1 MSGFTIRAAA
11 EEDAPLILALL
22 RELAAYEKM
31 LDRFATNEAAI
42 RRDFFGPKPAAECDL
57 GFADCEPVG
66 IITCYWTYGSFTTV
80 RGLFIEDLFV
90 RPAFRGRGFGKALLA
105 HVARK
110 ALAAGAGRLDWR
122 ALDWNKP
129 AHAFYE
135 GLGAR
140 RIDDWYSYRLEGDAL
155 KALKP

>member
-1 MSGFTIRAAA
+1 MPDFQIRPAMRQDAA
-11 EEDAPLILALL
+11 IMLALL
-22 RELAAYEKM
+22 RELAGYEKL
-31 LDRFATNEAAI
+31 LDRFSTDEAAI
-42 RRDFFGPKPAAECDL
+42 GRDFFGPKPAAECDL
-57 GFADCEPVG
+57 GFAGDEPVG
-66 IITCYWTYGSFTTV
+66 IVTCYWTYGSFTTA

-105 HVARK
+105 HIAQK
-110 ALAAGAGRLDWR
+110 ALAAGATRLDWW

-140 RIDDWYSYRLEGDAL
+140 RIADWYPYRLEGDAL

>member
-1 MSGFTIRAAA
+1 MPDFHIRPAAPDDAAA
-11 EEDAPLILALL
+11 ILALL

-42 RRDFFGPKPAAECDL
+42 RRDFFGSKPAAECDL
-57 GFADCEPVG
+57 GFAGGEPVG
-66 IITCYWTYGSFTTV
+66 IATGYWTYGSFTTT
-80 RGLFIEDLFV
+80 RGFFIEDLFV
-90 RPAFRGRGFGKALLA
+90 RPAFRGRGFGKAMLA

-110 ALAAGAGRLDWR
+110 ALAAGAGRLDWW

-155 KALKP
+155 KALQP